1 MNLSTHPKT
10 VNCKL
15 VGCFKSFSTPN
26 KVSTLNNG
34 ILRTPSGKGSS
45 SKRNENS
52 PYYLRL
58 SEKKKNQDSTR
69 LITVMAVR
77 KRLTNIGDSVE
88 ENMEMLFNGRTNSSE
103 RDILNENKQSSSRR
117 NSSEKVKLKQK
128 DQESGEDIKKRY
140 TVGKNKYQKI
150 RNDVELIKLI
160 FPDEM
165 DNIYISKMSN
175 PSNILKLACSRVIPE
190 LASSVVFYQV
200 PPPRH

>member
-1 MNLSTHPKT
+1 
-10 VNCKL
+10 
-15 VGCFKSFSTPN
+15 
-26 KVSTLNNG
+26 
-34 ILRTPSGKGSS
+34 
-45 SKRNENS
+45 
-52 PYYLRL
+52 
-58 SEKKKNQDSTR
+58 
-69 LITVMAVR
+69 MAVR
-77 KRLTNIGDSVE
+77 KRLMNFGDSVE

-175 PSNILKLACSRVIPE
+175 SSNILKLACSRVIPE
-190 LASSVVFYQV
+190 LASSVVFY
-200 PPPRH
+200 

>member
-1 MNLSTHPKT
+1 
-10 VNCKL
+10 
-15 VGCFKSFSTPN
+15 
-26 KVSTLNNG
+26 
-34 ILRTPSGKGSS
+34 
-45 SKRNENS
+45 
-52 PYYLRL
+52 
-58 SEKKKNQDSTR
+58 
-69 LITVMAVR
+69 MAVR

-175 PSNILKLACSRVIPE
+175 SSNILKLACSRVIPE
-190 LASSVVFYQV
+190 LASSVVFYKV

>member
-1 MNLSTHPKT
+1 
-10 VNCKL
+10 
-15 VGCFKSFSTPN
+15 
-26 KVSTLNNG
+26 
-34 ILRTPSGKGSS
+34 
-45 SKRNENS
+45 
-52 PYYLRL
+52 
-58 SEKKKNQDSTR
+58 
-69 LITVMAVR
+69 MAVR

-103 RDILNENKQSSSRR
+103 CDILNENKQSSSRR

-175 PSNILKLACSRVIPE
+175 LSNILKLACSRVIPE
-190 LASSVVFYQV
+190 LASSVVFY
-200 PPPRH
+200 

>member
-1 MNLSTHPKT
+1 
-10 VNCKL
+10 
-15 VGCFKSFSTPN
+15 
-26 KVSTLNNG
+26 
-34 ILRTPSGKGSS
+34 
-45 SKRNENS
+45 
-52 PYYLRL
+52 
-58 SEKKKNQDSTR
+58 
-69 LITVMAVR
+69 MAVR

-175 PSNILKLACSRVIPE
+175 SSNILKLACSRVIPE
-190 LASSVVFYQV
+190 LASSVVFY
-200 PPPRH
+200 

>member
-1 MNLSTHPKT
+1 
-10 VNCKL
+10 
-15 VGCFKSFSTPN
+15 
-26 KVSTLNNG
+26 
-34 ILRTPSGKGSS
+34 
-45 SKRNENS
+45 
-52 PYYLRL
+52 
-58 SEKKKNQDSTR
+58 
-69 LITVMAVR
+69 MAVR

-88 ENMEMLFNGRTNSSE
+88 ENMEMLFNGRINSSE

-175 PSNILKLACSRVIPE
+175 SSNILKLACSRVIPE
-190 LASSVVFYQV
+190 LASSVVFY
-200 PPPRH
+200 

>member
-1 MNLSTHPKT
+1 
-10 VNCKL
+10 
-15 VGCFKSFSTPN
+15 
-26 KVSTLNNG
+26 
-34 ILRTPSGKGSS
+34 
-45 SKRNENS
+45 
-52 PYYLRL
+52 
-58 SEKKKNQDSTR
+58 
-69 LITVMAVR
+69 MAVR

-88 ENMEMLFNGRTNSSE
+88 ENMEMLFNGRTNSSK

-175 PSNILKLACSRVIPE
+175 SSNILKLACSRVIPE
-190 LASSVVFYQV
+190 LAKSKPVSYTHLTLPTNSRV
-200 PPPRH
+200 

>member
-1 MNLSTHPKT
+1 
-10 VNCKL
+10 
-15 VGCFKSFSTPN
+15 
-26 KVSTLNNG
+26 
-34 ILRTPSGKGSS
+34 
-45 SKRNENS
+45 
-52 PYYLRL
+52 
-58 SEKKKNQDSTR
+58 
-69 LITVMAVR
+69 MAVR

-88 ENMEMLFNGRTNSSE
+88 ENMEMLFNGRTNSSK

-128 DQESGEDIKKRY
+128 DQESGEDIKKLY

-175 PSNILKLACSRVIPE
+175 SSNILKLACSRVIPE
-190 LASSVVFYQV
+190 LASSVVFY
-200 PPPRH
+200 

>member
-1 MNLSTHPKT
+1 
-10 VNCKL
+10 
-15 VGCFKSFSTPN
+15 
-26 KVSTLNNG
+26 
-34 ILRTPSGKGSS
+34 
-45 SKRNENS
+45 
-52 PYYLRL
+52 
-58 SEKKKNQDSTR
+58 
-69 LITVMAVR
+69 MAVR

-165 DNIYISKMSN
+165 DNIYISTMSN

-190 LASSVVFYQV
+190 LASSVVFY
-200 PPPRH
+200 

>member
-1 MNLSTHPKT
+1 
-10 VNCKL
+10 
-15 VGCFKSFSTPN
+15 
-26 KVSTLNNG
+26 
-34 ILRTPSGKGSS
+34 
-45 SKRNENS
+45 
-52 PYYLRL
+52 
-58 SEKKKNQDSTR
+58 
-69 LITVMAVR
+69 MAVR

-88 ENMEMLFNGRTNSSE
+88 ENMEMLFNGRTNSSK

-175 PSNILKLACSRVIPE
+175 SSNILKLACSRVIPE
-190 LASSVVFYQV
+190 LASSVVFY
-200 PPPRH
+200 

>member
-1 MNLSTHPKT
+1 
-10 VNCKL
+10 
-15 VGCFKSFSTPN
+15 
-26 KVSTLNNG
+26 
-34 ILRTPSGKGSS
+34 
-45 SKRNENS
+45 
-52 PYYLRL
+52 
-58 SEKKKNQDSTR
+58 
-69 LITVMAVR
+69 MAVR

-165 DNIYISKMSN
+165 DNIYI
-175 PSNILKLACSRVIPE
+175 
-190 LASSVVFYQV
+190 
-200 PPPRH
+200 

>member
-1 MNLSTHPKT
+1 
-10 VNCKL
+10 
-15 VGCFKSFSTPN
+15 
-26 KVSTLNNG
+26 
-34 ILRTPSGKGSS
+34 
-45 SKRNENS
+45 
-52 PYYLRL
+52 
-58 SEKKKNQDSTR
+58 
-69 LITVMAVR
+69 MAVR

-103 RDILNENKQSSSRR
+103 CDILNENKQSSSRR

-175 PSNILKLACSRVIPE
+175 SSNILKLACSRVIPE
-190 LASSVVFYQV
+190 LASSVVFY
-200 PPPRH
+200 

>member
-1 MNLSTHPKT
+1 
-10 VNCKL
+10 
-15 VGCFKSFSTPN
+15 
-26 KVSTLNNG
+26 
-34 ILRTPSGKGSS
+34 
-45 SKRNENS
+45 
-52 PYYLRL
+52 
-58 SEKKKNQDSTR
+58 
-69 LITVMAVR
+69 MAVR

-88 ENMEMLFNGRTNSSE
+88 ENMEMLFNGRTNSSK

-175 PSNILKLACSRVIPE
+175 LSNILKLACSRVIPE
-190 LASSVVFYQV
+190 LASSVVFY
-200 PPPRH
+200 